1 MRTHT
6 YTHVY
11 IIDKKRKRKNL
22 GGPGETIT
30 TLTNGD
36 VEDKLLHFDFPHW
49 VTQFLL
55 GSLHRLFL
63 FIYCVLENTGK
74 QS

>member
-1 MRTHT
+1 MNK
-6 YTHVY
+6 
-11 IIDKKRKRKNL
+11 KKRKRKNL

-36 VEDKLLHFDFPHW
+36 VEDELLDLDFPHW

-55 GSLHRLFL
+55 
-63 FIYCVLENTGK
+63 
-74 QS
+74 